1 MGEKETVL
9 LLSRT
14 LDLQGFVG
22 ANWLAISNEIR
33 WISGTKAKKDKHA
46 PCRFCHPCNWDRDTS
61 NRNGRMTGTSLPTAF
76 HFFKSNKY

>member
-1 MGEKETVL
+1 MEEKQTVL

-33 WISGTKAKKDKHA
+33 WISGRKAKKDKHA
-46 PCRFCHPCNWDRDTS
+46 PCRFCHPCN
-61 NRNGRMTGTSLPTAF
+61 
-76 HFFKSNKY
+76 